1 MDKSTPL
8 LKKVY
13 DTYKSEDW
21 TFTQDNLNPLRE
33 VNPRGDDDINE
44 LRKKAIDKIAAK
56 VAKIRDD
63 LEAGGIKF
71 KTLEDF
77 ASEEQSS
84 IPFGGESIPQGISPD
99 KIMENFKTGKQLND
113 TDPFFIPARNPFG
126 PDVFKT
132 LADYIE
138 YLLVSLGA
146 DLSGS
151 ADTSDIQLIE
161 GMIYG
166 LLDLGCDNSTVK
178 AIMTNIAG
186 EENQKSGAKGSGSD
200 SSDDSDSGDGDSDKD
215 GAGSKSGDSAAQ
227 DMLEN
232 AADLLNPNDILN
244 KYADDNRRKNAK
256 DVNTLRDCAMKDL
269 TWLMIIL
276 TILKVVSIMVNV
288 TALAMGIISP
298 IIKTVT
304 LAAGAW
310 ANPAGISEI
319 IQMAVEKSMAIMNMA
334 LSNVLQQL
342 WNLLNMDCIS
352 SGSMSAMDKLNGAL
366 GMLLNVRNGVNK
378 GAVDILNSTSTTS
391 DKILDMQSAI
401 KAAKERTNEDAFIA
415 AVENITKDVEKSVY
429 KGMVTDT
436 LSTLKASQGG
446 KLVNDLIKKS
456 KSTQNQTAS
465 LKDTSQGKSAI
476 QDASDRLVSR
486 FDNLSIC

>member
-1 MDKSTPL
+1 MDSTPL

-33 VNPRGDDDINE
+33 VSPRGDEDINE
-44 LRKKAIDKIAAK
+44 LRKRAIDKIAAK
-56 VAKIRDD
+56 VSKIRDD

-113 TDPFFIPARNPFG
+113 TDPFFMPARNPLG
-126 PDVFKT
+126 PDIFKT
-132 LADYIE
+132 LTDYIE

-146 DLSGS
+146 DLSSS
-151 ADTSDIQLIE
+151 ADDSDIQLIE

-166 LLDLGCDNSTVK
+166 LLDLGCNNSTVK

-186 EENQKSGAKGSGSD
+186 EENKNNDSNLGSSDESD
-200 SSDDSDSGDGDSDKD
+200 SNLGSSDEDDLD
-215 GAGSKSGDSAAQ
+215 
-227 DMLEN
+227 N
-232 AADLLNPNDILN
+232 AADLSNPNDILN

-256 DVNTLRDCAMKDL
+256 DINTLRDCAMKDL
-269 TWLMIIL
+269 TWLLIIL
-276 TILKVVSIMVNV
+276 IILKIVSLLVNI

-298 IIKTVT
+298 IIKNTT

-310 ANPAGISEI
+310 ANPVGISEI
-319 IQMAVEKSMAIMNMA
+319 IQMNVEKAMAIMNMA
-334 LSNVLQQL
+334 ISSIVQLL

-352 SGSMSAMDKLNGAL
+352 SGTMSAMDKLNSAL
-366 GMLLNVRNGVNK
+366 SMLLNVRSGLNK
-378 GAVDILNSTSTTS
+378 GAVDILNSYTSLG
-391 DKILDMQSAI
+391 DKLLDMKSAV
-401 KAAKERTNEDAFIA
+401 KAAKDRTNEDAFIA
-415 AVENITKDVEKSVY
+415 AVESITGDVEKSVY

-436 LSTLKASQGG
+436 LSTLKSSQGG

-456 KSTQNQTAS
+456 KSAKNQVAS
-465 LKDTSQGKSAI
+465 LTDNSKGKSAV

>member
-1 MDKSTPL
+1 MDSTPL

-33 VNPRGDDDINE
+33 ISPRGDEDINE
-44 LRKKAIDKIAAK
+44 LRKRAIDKIAAK
-56 VAKIRDD
+56 VSKIRDD

-113 TDPFFIPARNPFG
+113 TDPFFMPARNPLG

-132 LADYIE
+132 LTDYIE

-151 ADTSDIQLIE
+151 ADDSDIQLIE

-186 EENQKSGAKGSGSD
+186 EENKSNDSNLGSSDESD
-200 SSDDSDSGDGDSDKD
+200 SSKDESDEDDLD
-215 GAGSKSGDSAAQ
+215 
-227 DMLEN
+227 N
-232 AADLLNPNDILN
+232 AADLSNPNDILN

-256 DVNTLRDCAMKDL
+256 DINTLRDCAMKDL
-269 TWLMIIL
+269 TWLLIIL
-276 TILKVVSIMVNV
+276 IILKIVSLLVNI

-298 IIKTVT
+298 IIKNTT

-310 ANPAGISEI
+310 ANPVGISEI
-319 IQMAVEKSMAIMNMA
+319 IQMNVEKAMAIMNMA
-334 LSNVLQQL
+334 ISSIVQLL

-352 SGSMSAMDKLNGAL
+352 SGTMSAMDKLNSAL
-366 GMLLNVRNGVNK
+366 SMLLNVRSGLNK
-378 GAVDILNSTSTTS
+378 GAVDILNSYTSLG
-391 DKILDMQSAI
+391 DKLLDMKSAV
-401 KAAKERTNEDAFIA
+401 KAAKDRTSEDAFIA
-415 AVENITKDVEKSVY
+415 AVESITGDVEKSVY

-436 LSTLKASQGG
+436 LSTLKSSQGG

-456 KSTQNQTAS
+456 KSAKNQVAS
-465 LKDTSQGKSAI
+465 LTDNSKGKSAV

>member
-1 MDKSTPL
+1 MDSTPL

-33 VNPRGDDDINE
+33 ISPRGDEDINE
-44 LRKKAIDKIAAK
+44 LRKRAIDKIAAK
-56 VAKIRDD
+56 VSKIRDD

-113 TDPFFIPARNPFG
+113 TDPFFMPARNPLG
-126 PDVFKT
+126 PDIFKT
-132 LADYIE
+132 LTDYIE

-151 ADTSDIQLIE
+151 ADDSDIQLIE

-186 EENQKSGAKGSGSD
+186 EENKSNDSNLGSSDESD
-200 SSDDSDSGDGDSDKD
+200 SNKDESDEDDLD
-215 GAGSKSGDSAAQ
+215 
-227 DMLEN
+227 N
-232 AADLLNPNDILN
+232 AADLSNPNDILN

-256 DVNTLRDCAMKDL
+256 DINTLRDCAMKDL
-269 TWLMIIL
+269 TWLLIIL
-276 TILKVVSIMVNV
+276 IILKIVSLLVNI

-298 IIKTVT
+298 IIKNTT

-310 ANPAGISEI
+310 ANPVGISEI
-319 IQMAVEKSMAIMNMA
+319 IQMNVEKAMAIMNMA
-334 LSNVLQQL
+334 ISSIVQLL

-352 SGSMSAMDKLNGAL
+352 SGTMSAMDKLNSAL
-366 GMLLNVRNGVNK
+366 SMLLNVRSGLNK
-378 GAVDILNSTSTTS
+378 GAVDILNSYTSLG
-391 DKILDMQSAI
+391 DKLLDMKSAV
-401 KAAKERTNEDAFIA
+401 KAAKDRTNEDAFIA
-415 AVENITKDVEKSVY
+415 AVESITGDVEKSVY

-436 LSTLKASQGG
+436 LSTLKSSQGG

-456 KSTQNQTAS
+456 KSAKSQVAS
-465 LKDTSQGKSAI
+465 LTDNSKGKSAV

>member
-1 MDKSTPL
+1 MDSTPL

-33 VNPRGDDDINE
+33 ISPRGDEDINE
-44 LRKKAIDKIAAK
+44 LRKRAIDKIAAK
-56 VAKIRDD
+56 VSKIRDD

-113 TDPFFIPARNPFG
+113 TDPFFMPARNPLG
-126 PDVFKT
+126 PDIFKT
-132 LADYIE
+132 LTDYIE

-151 ADTSDIQLIE
+151 ADDSDIQLIE

-186 EENQKSGAKGSGSD
+186 EENKSNDSNLGSSDESD
-200 SSDDSDSGDGDSDKD
+200 SNKDESDEDDLD
-215 GAGSKSGDSAAQ
+215 
-227 DMLEN
+227 N
-232 AADLLNPNDILN
+232 AADLSNPNDILN

-256 DVNTLRDCAMKDL
+256 DINTLRDCAMKDL
-269 TWLMIIL
+269 TWLLIIL
-276 TILKVVSIMVNV
+276 IILKIVSLLVNI

-298 IIKTVT
+298 IIKNTT

-310 ANPAGISEI
+310 VNPVGISEI
-319 IQMAVEKSMAIMNMA
+319 IQMNVEKAMAIMNMA
-334 LSNVLQQL
+334 ISSIVQLL

-352 SGSMSAMDKLNGAL
+352 SGTMSAMDKLNSAL
-366 GMLLNVRNGVNK
+366 SMLLNVRSGLNK
-378 GAVDILNSTSTTS
+378 GAVDILNSYTSLG
-391 DKILDMQSAI
+391 DKLLDMKSAV
-401 KAAKERTNEDAFIA
+401 KAAKDRTNEDAFIA
-415 AVENITKDVEKSVY
+415 AVESITGDVEKSVY

-436 LSTLKASQGG
+436 LSTLKSSQGG

-456 KSTQNQTAS
+456 KSAKSQVAS
-465 LKDTSQGKSAI
+465 LTDNSKGKSAV
-476 QDASDRLVSR
+476 QDASDKLVSR

>member
-1 MDKSTPL
+1 MDSTPL

-33 VNPRGDDDINE
+33 ISPRGDEDINE
-44 LRKKAIDKIAAK
+44 LRKRAIDKIAAK
-56 VAKIRDD
+56 VSKIRDD

-113 TDPFFIPARNPFG
+113 TDPFFMPARNPLG
-126 PDVFKT
+126 PDIFKT
-132 LADYIE
+132 LTDYIE

-151 ADTSDIQLIE
+151 ADDSDIQLIE

-186 EENQKSGAKGSGSD
+186 EENKSNDSNLGSSDESD
-200 SSDDSDSGDGDSDKD
+200 SNKDESDEDDLD
-215 GAGSKSGDSAAQ
+215 
-227 DMLEN
+227 N
-232 AADLLNPNDILN
+232 AADLSNPNDILN

-256 DVNTLRDCAMKDL
+256 DINTLRDCAMKDL
-269 TWLMIIL
+269 TWLLIIL
-276 TILKVVSIMVNV
+276 IILKIVSLLVNI

-298 IIKTVT
+298 IIKNTT

-310 ANPAGISEI
+310 ANPVGISEI
-319 IQMAVEKSMAIMNMA
+319 IQMNVEKAMAIMNMA
-334 LSNVLQQL
+334 ISSIVQLL

-352 SGSMSAMDKLNGAL
+352 SGTMSAMDKLNSAL
-366 GMLLNVRNGVNK
+366 SMLLNVRSGLNK
-378 GAVDILNSTSTTS
+378 GAVDILNSYTSLG
-391 DKILDMQSAI
+391 DKLLDMKSAV
-401 KAAKERTNEDAFIA
+401 KAAKDRTNEDAFIA
-415 AVENITKDVEKSVY
+415 AVESITGDVEKSVY

-436 LSTLKASQGG
+436 LSTLKSSQGG

-456 KSTQNQTAS
+456 KSAKNQVAS
-465 LKDTSQGKSAI
+465 LTDNSKGKSAI

>member
-1 MDKSTPL
+1 MDSTPL

-33 VNPRGDDDINE
+33 ISPRGDEDINE
-44 LRKKAIDKIAAK
+44 LRKRAIDKIAAK
-56 VAKIRDD
+56 VSKIRDD

-113 TDPFFIPARNPFG
+113 TDPFFMPARNPLG

-132 LADYIE
+132 LTDYIE

-151 ADTSDIQLIE
+151 ADDSDIQLIE

-186 EENQKSGAKGSGSD
+186 EENKSNDSNLGSSDESD
-200 SSDDSDSGDGDSDKD
+200 SSKDESDEDDLD
-215 GAGSKSGDSAAQ
+215 
-227 DMLEN
+227 N
-232 AADLLNPNDILN
+232 AADLSNPNDILN

-256 DVNTLRDCAMKDL
+256 DINTLRDCAMKDL
-269 TWLMIIL
+269 TWLLIIL
-276 TILKVVSIMVNV
+276 IILKIVSLLVNI

-298 IIKTVT
+298 IIKITT

-310 ANPAGISEI
+310 ANPVGISEI
-319 IQMAVEKSMAIMNMA
+319 IQMNVEKAMAIMNMA
-334 LSNVLQQL
+334 ISSIVQLL

-352 SGSMSAMDKLNGAL
+352 SGTMSAMDKLNSAL
-366 GMLLNVRNGVNK
+366 SMLLNVRSGLNK
-378 GAVDILNSTSTTS
+378 GAVDILNSYTSLG
-391 DKILDMQSAI
+391 DKLLDMKSAV
-401 KAAKERTNEDAFIA
+401 KAAKDRTNEDAFIA
-415 AVENITKDVEKSVY
+415 AVESITGDVEKSVY

-436 LSTLKASQGG
+436 LSTLKSSQGG

-456 KSTQNQTAS
+456 KSAKSQVAS
-465 LKDTSQGKSAI
+465 LTDNSKGKSAV

>member
-1 MDKSTPL
+1 MDSTPL

-33 VNPRGDDDINE
+33 VSPRGDEDINE
-44 LRKKAIDKIAAK
+44 LRKRAIDKIAAK
-56 VAKIRDD
+56 VSKIRDD

-113 TDPFFIPARNPFG
+113 TDPFFMPARNLLG
-126 PDVFKT
+126 PDIFKT
-132 LADYIE
+132 LTDYIE

-151 ADTSDIQLIE
+151 ADDSDIQLIE

-166 LLDLGCDNSTVK
+166 LLDLGCNNSTVK

-186 EENQKSGAKGSGSD
+186 EENKNKSDDSNTS
-200 SSDDSDSGDGDSDKD
+200 SSDDSDENNSDNESDKND
-215 GAGSKSGDSAAQ
+215 SNKNGSDE
-227 DMLEN
+227 DDLDN
-232 AADLLNPNDILN
+232 AADLSNPNDILN
-244 KYADDNRRKNAK
+244 KYADDNRLKNAK
-256 DVNTLRDCAMKDL
+256 DVNTLKDCAMKDL
-269 TWLMIIL
+269 TWLLIIL
-276 TILKVVSIMVNV
+276 IILKIVSLLVNI
-288 TALAMGIISP
+288 TALAMGIVSP
-298 IIKTVT
+298 IIKITT

-319 IQMAVEKSMAIMNMA
+319 VQMAVEKAMAIMNMA
-334 LSNVLQQL
+334 LSSIVQLL

-352 SGSMSAMDKLNGAL
+352 SGTMSAMDKLNSAL
-366 GMLLNVRNGVNK
+366 SMLLNVRTGLNK
-378 GAVDILNSTSTTS
+378 GAVDILNNYTSLG
-391 DKILDMQSAI
+391 DKLLDMKSAI

-415 AVENITKDVEKSVY
+415 AVESISKDVEKSVY

-436 LSTLKASQGG
+436 LSTLKSSQGG

-456 KSTQNQTAS
+456 KSAKNQVAS
-465 LKDTSQGKSAI
+465 LTDNSKGKSAV
-476 QDASDRLVSR
+476 QDASERLVSR

>member
-1 MDKSTPL
+1 MDSTPL

-33 VNPRGDDDINE
+33 ISPRGDEDINE
-44 LRKKAIDKIAAK
+44 LRKRAIDKIAAK
-56 VAKIRDD
+56 VSKIRDD

-113 TDPFFIPARNPFG
+113 TDPFFMPARDPLG

-132 LADYIE
+132 LTDYIE

-151 ADTSDIQLIE
+151 ADDSDIQLIE

-186 EENQKSGAKGSGSD
+186 EENKSNDSNLGSSDESD
-200 SSDDSDSGDGDSDKD
+200 SNKDESDEDDLD
-215 GAGSKSGDSAAQ
+215 
-227 DMLEN
+227 N
-232 AADLLNPNDILN
+232 AADLSNPNDILN

-256 DVNTLRDCAMKDL
+256 DINTLRDCAMKDL
-269 TWLMIIL
+269 TWLLIIL
-276 TILKVVSIMVNV
+276 IILKIVSLLVNI
-288 TALAMGIISP
+288 TALAMGIVSP
-298 IIKTVT
+298 IIKITT

-310 ANPAGISEI
+310 ANPVGISEI
-319 IQMAVEKSMAIMNMA
+319 IQMNVEKAMAIMNMA
-334 LSNVLQQL
+334 ISSIVQLL

-352 SGSMSAMDKLNGAL
+352 SGTMSAMDKLNSAL
-366 GMLLNVRNGVNK
+366 SMLLNVRSGLNK
-378 GAVDILNSTSTTS
+378 GAVDILNSYTSLG
-391 DKILDMQSAI
+391 DKLLDMKSAV
-401 KAAKERTNEDAFIA
+401 KAAKDRTNEDAFIA
-415 AVENITKDVEKSVY
+415 AVESITGDVEKSVY

-436 LSTLKASQGG
+436 LSTLKSSQGG

-456 KSTQNQTAS
+456 KSAKSQVAS
-465 LKDTSQGKSAI
+465 LTDNSKGKSAV
-476 QDASDRLVSR
+476 QDASDKLVSR

>member
-1 MDKSTPL
+1 MDSTPL

-33 VNPRGDDDINE
+33 ISPRGDEDINE
-44 LRKKAIDKIAAK
+44 LRKRAIDKIAAK
-56 VAKIRDD
+56 VSKIRDD

-113 TDPFFIPARNPFG
+113 TDPFFMPARNPLG

-132 LADYIE
+132 LTDYIE

-151 ADTSDIQLIE
+151 ADDSDIQLIE

-186 EENQKSGAKGSGSD
+186 EENKSNDSNLD
-200 SSDDSDSGDGDSDKD
+200 SSDDLDENNSDNESDED
-215 GAGSKSGDSAAQ
+215 D
-227 DMLEN
+227 LNN
-232 AADLLNPNDILN
+232 AADLSNPNDILN
-244 KYADDNRRKNAK
+244 KYADDNRHKNAK
-256 DVNTLRDCAMKDL
+256 DINTLRDCAMKDL
-269 TWLMIIL
+269 TWLLIIL
-276 TILKVVSIMVNV
+276 IILKIVSLLVNI
-288 TALAMGIISP
+288 TALAMGIVSP
-298 IIKTVT
+298 IIKITT

-310 ANPAGISEI
+310 ANPVGISEI
-319 IQMAVEKSMAIMNMA
+319 IQMNVEKAMAIMNMA
-334 LSNVLQQL
+334 ISSIVQLL

-352 SGSMSAMDKLNGAL
+352 SGTMSAMDKLNSAL
-366 GMLLNVRNGVNK
+366 SMLLNVRSGLNK
-378 GAVDILNSTSTTS
+378 GAVDILNSYTSLG
-391 DKILDMQSAI
+391 DKLLDMKSAV
-401 KAAKERTNEDAFIA
+401 KAAKDRTNEDAFIA
-415 AVENITKDVEKSVY
+415 AVESITGDVEKSVY

-436 LSTLKASQGG
+436 LSTLKSSQGG

-456 KSTQNQTAS
+456 KSAKSQVAS
-465 LKDTSQGKSAI
+465 LTDNSKGKSAV
-476 QDASDRLVSR
+476 QDASDKLVSR

>member
-1 MDKSTPL
+1 MDSTPL

-33 VNPRGDDDINE
+33 ISPRGDEDINE
-44 LRKKAIDKIAAK
+44 LRKRAIDKIAAK
-56 VAKIRDD
+56 VSKIRDD

-113 TDPFFIPARNPFG
+113 TDPFFMPARNPLG
-126 PDVFKT
+126 PDIFKT
-132 LADYIE
+132 LTDYIE

-151 ADTSDIQLIE
+151 ADDSDIQLIE

-186 EENQKSGAKGSGSD
+186 EENKNNDSNLGSSDESD
-200 SSDDSDSGDGDSDKD
+200 SNKDESDEDDLD
-215 GAGSKSGDSAAQ
+215 
-227 DMLEN
+227 N
-232 AADLLNPNDILN
+232 AADLSNPNDILN

-256 DVNTLRDCAMKDL
+256 DINTLRDCAMKDL
-269 TWLMIIL
+269 TWLLIIL
-276 TILKVVSIMVNV
+276 IILKIVSLLVNI

-298 IIKTVT
+298 IIKNTT

-310 ANPAGISEI
+310 ANPVGISEI
-319 IQMAVEKSMAIMNMA
+319 IQMNVEKAMAIMNMA
-334 LSNVLQQL
+334 ISSIVQLL

-352 SGSMSAMDKLNGAL
+352 SGTMSAMDKLNSAL
-366 GMLLNVRNGVNK
+366 SMLLNVRSGLNK
-378 GAVDILNSTSTTS
+378 GAVDILNSYTSLG
-391 DKILDMQSAI
+391 DKLLDMKSAV
-401 KAAKERTNEDAFIA
+401 KAAKDRTNEDAFIA
-415 AVENITKDVEKSVY
+415 AVESITGDVEKSVY

-436 LSTLKASQGG
+436 LSTLKSSQGG

-456 KSTQNQTAS
+456 KSAKNQVAS
-465 LKDTSQGKSAI
+465 LTDNSKGKSAV

>member
-1 MDKSTPL
+1 MDSTPL

-33 VNPRGDDDINE
+33 VSPRGDEDINE
-44 LRKKAIDKIAAK
+44 LRKRAIDKIAAK
-56 VAKIRDD
+56 VSKIRDD

-113 TDPFFIPARNPFG
+113 TDPFFMPARNPLG
-126 PDVFKT
+126 PDIFKT
-132 LADYIE
+132 LTDYIE

-151 ADTSDIQLIE
+151 ADDSDIQLIE

-166 LLDLGCDNSTVK
+166 LLDLGCDNSTIK

-186 EENQKSGAKGSGSD
+186 EENKNNDSNLGSSDESD
-200 SSDDSDSGDGDSDKD
+200 SNKDESDEDDLD
-215 GAGSKSGDSAAQ
+215 
-227 DMLEN
+227 N
-232 AADLLNPNDILN
+232 AADLSNPNDILN

-256 DVNTLRDCAMKDL
+256 DINTLRDCAMKDL
-269 TWLMIIL
+269 TWLLIIL
-276 TILKVVSIMVNV
+276 IILKIVSLLVNI

-298 IIKTVT
+298 IIKNTT

-310 ANPAGISEI
+310 ANPVGISEI
-319 IQMAVEKSMAIMNMA
+319 IQMNVEKAMAIMNMA
-334 LSNVLQQL
+334 ISSIVQLL

-352 SGSMSAMDKLNGAL
+352 SGTMSAMDKLNSAL
-366 GMLLNVRNGVNK
+366 SMLLNLRSGLNK
-378 GAVDILNSTSTTS
+378 GAVDILNSYTSLG
-391 DKILDMQSAI
+391 DKLLDMKSAV
-401 KAAKERTNEDAFIA
+401 KAAKDRTNEDAFIA
-415 AVENITKDVEKSVY
+415 AVESITGDVEKSVY

-436 LSTLKASQGG
+436 LSTLKSSQGG

-456 KSTQNQTAS
+456 KSAKSQVAS
-465 LKDTSQGKSAI
+465 LTDNSKGKSAV

>member
-1 MDKSTPL
+1 MDSTPL

-33 VNPRGDDDINE
+33 ISPRGDEDINE
-44 LRKKAIDKIAAK
+44 LRKRAIDKIAAK
-56 VAKIRDD
+56 VSKIRDD

-113 TDPFFIPARNPFG
+113 TDPFFMPARNPLG

-132 LADYIE
+132 LTDYIE

-151 ADTSDIQLIE
+151 ADDSDIQLIE

-186 EENQKSGAKGSGSD
+186 EENKNNDSNLGSSDESD
-200 SSDDSDSGDGDSDKD
+200 SNKDESDEDDLD
-215 GAGSKSGDSAAQ
+215 
-227 DMLEN
+227 N
-232 AADLLNPNDILN
+232 AADLSNPNDILN

-256 DVNTLRDCAMKDL
+256 DINTLRDCAMKDL
-269 TWLMIIL
+269 TWLLIIL
-276 TILKVVSIMVNV
+276 IILKIVSLLVNI

-298 IIKTVT
+298 IIKNTT

-310 ANPAGISEI
+310 ANPVGISEI
-319 IQMAVEKSMAIMNMA
+319 IQMNVEKAMAIMNMA
-334 LSNVLQQL
+334 ISSIVQLL

-352 SGSMSAMDKLNGAL
+352 SGTMSAMDKLNSAL
-366 GMLLNVRNGVNK
+366 SMLLNVRSGLNK
-378 GAVDILNSTSTTS
+378 GAVDILNSYTSLG
-391 DKILDMQSAI
+391 DKLLDMKSAV
-401 KAAKERTNEDAFIA
+401 KAAKDRTNEDAFIA
-415 AVENITKDVEKSVY
+415 AVESIMGDVEKSVY

-436 LSTLKASQGG
+436 LSTLKSSQGG

-456 KSTQNQTAS
+456 KSAKNQVAS
-465 LKDTSQGKSAI
+465 LTDNSKGKSAD

>member
-1 MDKSTPL
+1 MDSTPL

-33 VNPRGDDDINE
+33 ISPKGDEDINE
-44 LRKKAIDKIAAK
+44 LRKRAIDKIAAK
-56 VAKIRDD
+56 VSKIRDD

-113 TDPFFIPARNPFG
+113 TDPFFMPARNPLG

-132 LADYIE
+132 LTDYIE

-151 ADTSDIQLIE
+151 ADDSDIQLIE

-186 EENQKSGAKGSGSD
+186 EENKSNDSNLGSSDESD
-200 SSDDSDSGDGDSDKD
+200 SSKDESDEDDLD
-215 GAGSKSGDSAAQ
+215 
-227 DMLEN
+227 N
-232 AADLLNPNDILN
+232 AADLSNPNDILN

-256 DVNTLRDCAMKDL
+256 DINTLRDCAMKDL
-269 TWLMIIL
+269 TWLLIIL
-276 TILKVVSIMVNV
+276 IILKIVSLLVNI

-298 IIKTVT
+298 IIKITT

-310 ANPAGISEI
+310 ANPVGISEI
-319 IQMAVEKSMAIMNMA
+319 IQMNVEKAMAIMNMA
-334 LSNVLQQL
+334 ISSIVQLL

-352 SGSMSAMDKLNGAL
+352 SGTMSAMDKLNSAL
-366 GMLLNVRNGVNK
+366 SMLLNVRSGLNK
-378 GAVDILNSTSTTS
+378 GAVDILNSYTSLG
-391 DKILDMQSAI
+391 DKLLDMKSAV
-401 KAAKERTNEDAFIA
+401 KAAKDRTNEDAFIA
-415 AVENITKDVEKSVY
+415 AVESITGDVEKSVY

-436 LSTLKASQGG
+436 LSTLKSSQGG

-456 KSTQNQTAS
+456 KSAKSQVAS
-465 LKDTSQGKSAI
+465 LTDNSKGKSAV

-486 FDNLSIC
+486 FDNLAIC

>member
-1 MDKSTPL
+1 MDSTPL

-33 VNPRGDDDINE
+33 VSPRGDEDINE

-56 VAKIRDD
+56 VSKIRDD

-113 TDPFFIPARNPFG
+113 TDPFFMPARNPLG

-132 LADYIE
+132 LTDYIE

-146 DLSGS
+146 DLSVS
-151 ADTSDIQLIE
+151 ADDSDIQLIE

-186 EENQKSGAKGSGSD
+186 EENKNK
-200 SSDDSDSGDGDSDKD
+200 SDDSSTGSSDESDLDKNESD
-215 GAGSKSGDSAAQ
+215 ED
-227 DMLEN
+227 DLDN
-232 AADLLNPNDILN
+232 AADLSNPNDILN

-256 DVNTLRDCAMKDL
+256 DINTLRDCAMKDL
-269 TWLMIIL
+269 TWLLIIL
-276 TILKVVSIMVNV
+276 IILKIVSLLVNI

-298 IIKTVT
+298 IIKNTT

-310 ANPAGISEI
+310 ANPVGISEI
-319 IQMAVEKSMAIMNMA
+319 IQMNVEKAMSIMNMA
-334 LSNVLQQL
+334 ISSIVQLL

-352 SGSMSAMDKLNGAL
+352 SGTMSAMDKLNSAL
-366 GMLLNVRNGVNK
+366 SMLLNVRSGLNK
-378 GAVDILNSTSTTS
+378 GAVDILNSYTSLG
-391 DKILDMQSAI
+391 DKLLDMKSAV
-401 KAAKERTNEDAFIA
+401 KAAKDRTNEDAFIA
-415 AVENITKDVEKSVY
+415 AVESITGDVEKSVY

-436 LSTLKASQGG
+436 LSTLKSSQGG

-456 KSTQNQTAS
+456 KSAKNQVAS
-465 LKDTSQGKSAI
+465 LTDNSKGKSAV

-486 FDNLSIC
+486 VDNLSIC

>member
-1 MDKSTPL
+1 MDSTPL

-33 VNPRGDDDINE
+33 ISPRGDEDINE
-44 LRKKAIDKIAAK
+44 LRKRAIDKIAAK
-56 VAKIRDD
+56 VSKIRDD

-113 TDPFFIPARNPFG
+113 TDPFFMPARNPLG
-126 PDVFKT
+126 PDIFKT
-132 LADYIE
+132 LTDYIE

-151 ADTSDIQLIE
+151 ADDSDIQLIE

-186 EENQKSGAKGSGSD
+186 EENKNNDSNLGSSDESD
-200 SSDDSDSGDGDSDKD
+200 SNKDESDEDDLD
-215 GAGSKSGDSAAQ
+215 
-227 DMLEN
+227 N

-256 DVNTLRDCAMKDL
+256 DINTLRDCAMKDL
-269 TWLMIIL
+269 TWLLIIL
-276 TILKVVSIMVNV
+276 IILKIVSLLVNI

-298 IIKTVT
+298 IIKNTT

-310 ANPAGISEI
+310 ANPVGISEI
-319 IQMAVEKSMAIMNMA
+319 IQMNVEKAMAIMNMA
-334 LSNVLQQL
+334 ISSIVQLL

-352 SGSMSAMDKLNGAL
+352 SGTMSAMDKLNSAL
-366 GMLLNVRNGVNK
+366 SMLLNVRSGLNK
-378 GAVDILNSTSTTS
+378 GAVDILNSYTSLG
-391 DKILDMQSAI
+391 DKLLDMKSAV
-401 KAAKERTNEDAFIA
+401 KAAKDRTNEDAFIA
-415 AVENITKDVEKSVY
+415 AVESITGDVEKSVY

-436 LSTLKASQGG
+436 LSTLKSSQGG

-456 KSTQNQTAS
+456 KSAKNQVAS
-465 LKDTSQGKSAI
+465 LTDNSKGKSAV

>member
-1 MDKSTPL
+1 MDSTPL

-33 VNPRGDDDINE
+33 VSPRGDEDINE
-44 LRKKAIDKIAAK
+44 LRKRAIDKIAAK
-56 VAKIRDD
+56 VSKIRDD

-113 TDPFFIPARNPFG
+113 TDPFFMPARNPLG

-132 LADYIE
+132 LTDYIE

-151 ADTSDIQLIE
+151 ADDSDIQLIE

-186 EENQKSGAKGSGSD
+186 EENKN
-200 SSDDSDSGDGDSDKD
+200 
-215 GAGSKSGDSAAQ
+215 KSGDSSTSSS
-227 DMLEN
+227 DESDLDKNESDEDDLDN
-232 AADLLNPNDILN
+232 AADLSNPNDILN

-256 DVNTLRDCAMKDL
+256 DINTLRDCAMKDL
-269 TWLMIIL
+269 TWLLIIL
-276 TILKVVSIMVNV
+276 IILKIVSLLVNI

-298 IIKTVT
+298 IIKNTT

-310 ANPAGISEI
+310 ANPVGISEI
-319 IQMAVEKSMAIMNMA
+319 IQMNVEKAMAIMNMA
-334 LSNVLQQL
+334 ISSIVQLL

-352 SGSMSAMDKLNGAL
+352 SGTMSAMDKLNSAL
-366 GMLLNVRNGVNK
+366 SMLLNVRSGLNK
-378 GAVDILNSTSTTS
+378 GAVDILNSYTSLG
-391 DKILDMQSAI
+391 DKLLDMKSAV
-401 KAAKERTNEDAFIA
+401 KAAKDRTNEDAFIA
-415 AVENITKDVEKSVY
+415 AVESITGDVEKSVY

-436 LSTLKASQGG
+436 LSTLKSSQGG

-456 KSTQNQTAS
+456 KSAKNQVAS
-465 LKDTSQGKSAI
+465 LTDNSKGKSAV

>member
-1 MDKSTPL
+1 MDSTPL

-33 VNPRGDDDINE
+33 VSPRGDEDINE
-44 LRKKAIDKIAAK
+44 LRKRAIDKIAAK
-56 VAKIRDD
+56 VSKIRDD

-113 TDPFFIPARNPFG
+113 TDPFFMPARNPLG

-132 LADYIE
+132 LTDYIE

-151 ADTSDIQLIE
+151 ADDSDIQLIE

-186 EENQKSGAKGSGSD
+186 EENKNNDSNLGSSDESD
-200 SSDDSDSGDGDSDKD
+200 SNKDEYDEDDLD
-215 GAGSKSGDSAAQ
+215 
-227 DMLEN
+227 N
-232 AADLLNPNDILN
+232 AADLSNPNDILN

-256 DVNTLRDCAMKDL
+256 DINTLRDCAMKDL
-269 TWLMIIL
+269 TWLLIIL
-276 TILKVVSIMVNV
+276 IILKIVSLLVNI

-298 IIKTVT
+298 IIKNTT

-310 ANPAGISEI
+310 ANPVGISEI
-319 IQMAVEKSMAIMNMA
+319 IQMNVEKAMAIMNMA
-334 LSNVLQQL
+334 
-342 WNLLNMDCIS
+342 IS
-352 SGSMSAMDKLNGAL
+352 SIVQ
-366 GMLLNVRNGVNK
+366 LLW
-378 GAVDILNSTSTTS
+378 I
-391 DKILDMQSAI
+391 
-401 KAAKERTNEDAFIA
+401 
-415 AVENITKDVEKSVY
+415 
-429 KGMVTDT
+429 
-436 LSTLKASQGG
+436 
-446 KLVNDLIKKS
+446 
-456 KSTQNQTAS
+456 
-465 LKDTSQGKSAI
+465 
-476 QDASDRLVSR
+476 VSHQVLCQQWI
-486 FDNLSIC
+486 N

>member
-1 MDKSTPL
+1 MDSTPL

-33 VNPRGDDDINE
+33 VSPRGDEDINE
-44 LRKKAIDKIAAK
+44 LRKRAIDKIAAK
-56 VAKIRDD
+56 VSKIRDD

-113 TDPFFIPARNPFG
+113 TDPFFMPARNPLG

-132 LADYIE
+132 LTDYIE

-151 ADTSDIQLIE
+151 ADDSDIQLIE

-186 EENQKSGAKGSGSD
+186 EENKSNDSNLGSSDESD
-200 SSDDSDSGDGDSDKD
+200 SNKDESDEDDLD
-215 GAGSKSGDSAAQ
+215 
-227 DMLEN
+227 N
-232 AADLLNPNDILN
+232 AADLSNPNDILN

-256 DVNTLRDCAMKDL
+256 DINTLRDCAMKDL
-269 TWLMIIL
+269 TWLLIIL
-276 TILKVVSIMVNV
+276 IILKIVSLLVNI

-298 IIKTVT
+298 IIKNTT

-310 ANPAGISEI
+310 ANPVGISEI
-319 IQMAVEKSMAIMNMA
+319 IQMNVEKAMAIMNMA
-334 LSNVLQQL
+334 ISSIVQLL

-352 SGSMSAMDKLNGAL
+352 SGTMSAMDKLNSAL
-366 GMLLNVRNGVNK
+366 SMLLNVRSGLNK
-378 GAVDILNSTSTTS
+378 GAVDILNSYTSLG
-391 DKILDMQSAI
+391 DKLLDMKSAV
-401 KAAKERTNEDAFIA
+401 KAAKDRTNEDAFIA
-415 AVENITKDVEKSVY
+415 AVESITGDVEKSVY

-436 LSTLKASQGG
+436 LSTLKSSQGG

-456 KSTQNQTAS
+456 KSAKNQVAS
-465 LKDTSQGKSAI
+465 LTDNSKGKSAV

>member
-1 MDKSTPL
+1 MDSTPL

-33 VNPRGDDDINE
+33 VSPRGDEDINE
-44 LRKKAIDKIAAK
+44 LRKRAIDKIAAK
-56 VAKIRDD
+56 VSKIRDD

-113 TDPFFIPARNPFG
+113 TDPFFMPARNPLG
-126 PDVFKT
+126 PDIFKT
-132 LADYIE
+132 LTDYIE

-151 ADTSDIQLIE
+151 ADDSDIQLIE

-186 EENQKSGAKGSGSD
+186 EENKSNDSNLGSSDESD
-200 SSDDSDSGDGDSDKD
+200 SNKDESDEDDLD
-215 GAGSKSGDSAAQ
+215 
-227 DMLEN
+227 N
-232 AADLLNPNDILN
+232 AADLSNPNDILN

-256 DVNTLRDCAMKDL
+256 DINTLRDCAMKDL
-269 TWLMIIL
+269 TWLLIIL
-276 TILKVVSIMVNV
+276 IILKIVSLLVNI
-288 TALAMGIISP
+288 TALAMGIVSP
-298 IIKTVT
+298 IIKNTT

-310 ANPAGISEI
+310 ANPVGISEI
-319 IQMAVEKSMAIMNMA
+319 IQMNVEKAMAIMNMA
-334 LSNVLQQL
+334 ISSIVQLL

-352 SGSMSAMDKLNGAL
+352 SGTMSAMDKLNSAL
-366 GMLLNVRNGVNK
+366 SMLLNVRSGLNK
-378 GAVDILNSTSTTS
+378 GAVDILNSYTSLG
-391 DKILDMQSAI
+391 DKLLDMKSAV
-401 KAAKERTNEDAFIA
+401 KAAKDRTNEDAFIA
-415 AVENITKDVEKSVY
+415 AVESITGDVEKSVY

-436 LSTLKASQGG
+436 LSTLKSSQGG

-456 KSTQNQTAS
+456 KSAKNQVAS
-465 LKDTSQGKSAI
+465 LTDNSKGKSAV

>member
-1 MDKSTPL
+1 MDSTPL

-33 VNPRGDDDINE
+33 VSPRGDEDINE
-44 LRKKAIDKIAAK
+44 LRKRAIDKIAAK
-56 VAKIRDD
+56 VSKIRDD

-113 TDPFFIPARNPFG
+113 TDPFFMPARNPLG

-132 LADYIE
+132 LTDYIE

-151 ADTSDIQLIE
+151 ADDSNIQLIE

-186 EENQKSGAKGSGSD
+186 EENKSNDSNLG
-200 SSDDSDSGDGDSDKD
+200 SSDESDLDKNESDESDLDKNESD
-215 GAGSKSGDSAAQ
+215 ED
-227 DMLEN
+227 DLDN
-232 AADLLNPNDILN
+232 AADLSNPNDILN

-256 DVNTLRDCAMKDL
+256 DINTLRDCAMKDL
-269 TWLMIIL
+269 TWLLIIL
-276 TILKVVSIMVNV
+276 IILKIVSLLVNI

-298 IIKTVT
+298 IIKNTT

-310 ANPAGISEI
+310 ANPVGISEI
-319 IQMAVEKSMAIMNMA
+319 IQMNVEKAMAIMNMA
-334 LSNVLQQL
+334 ISSIVQLL

-352 SGSMSAMDKLNGAL
+352 SGTMSAMDKLNSAL
-366 GMLLNVRNGVNK
+366 SMLLNVRSGLNK
-378 GAVDILNSTSTTS
+378 GAVDILNSYTSLG
-391 DKILDMQSAI
+391 DKLLDMKSAV
-401 KAAKERTNEDAFIA
+401 KAAKDRTNEDAFIA
-415 AVENITKDVEKSVY
+415 AVESITGDVEKSVY

-436 LSTLKASQGG
+436 LSTLKSSQGG

-456 KSTQNQTAS
+456 KSAKNQVAS
-465 LKDTSQGKSAI
+465 LTDNSKGKSAV
-476 QDASDRLVSR
+476 QDASERLVSR

>member
-1 MDKSTPL
+1 MDSTPL

-33 VNPRGDDDINE
+33 VSPRGDEDINE
-44 LRKKAIDKIAAK
+44 LRKRAIDKIAAK
-56 VAKIRDD
+56 VSKIRDD

-113 TDPFFIPARNPFG
+113 TDPFFMPARNPLG
-126 PDVFKT
+126 PDIFKT
-132 LADYIE
+132 LTDYIE

-151 ADTSDIQLIE
+151 ADDSDIQLIE

-186 EENQKSGAKGSGSD
+186 EENKNK
-200 SSDDSDSGDGDSDKD
+200 SDDSSTGSSDESDSNKDESDED
-215 GAGSKSGDSAAQ
+215 DL
-227 DMLEN
+227 DN
-232 AADLLNPNDILN
+232 AADLSNPNDILN

-256 DVNTLRDCAMKDL
+256 DINTLRDCAMKDL
-269 TWLMIIL
+269 TWLLIIL
-276 TILKVVSIMVNV
+276 IILKIVSLLVNI

-298 IIKTVT
+298 IIKNTT

-310 ANPAGISEI
+310 ANPVGISEI
-319 IQMAVEKSMAIMNMA
+319 IQMNVEKAMAIMNMA
-334 LSNVLQQL
+334 ISSIVQLL

-352 SGSMSAMDKLNGAL
+352 SGTMSAMDKLNSAL
-366 GMLLNVRNGVNK
+366 SMLLNVRTGLNK
-378 GAVDILNSTSTTS
+378 GAVDILNNYTSLG
-391 DKILDMQSAI
+391 DKLLDMKSAI

-415 AVENITKDVEKSVY
+415 AVESITKDVEKSVY

-436 LSTLKASQGG
+436 LSTLKSSQGG

-456 KSTQNQTAS
+456 KSAKNQVAS
-465 LKDTSQGKSAI
+465 LTDNSKGKSAV
-476 QDASDRLVSR
+476 QDASERLVSR

>member
-1 MDKSTPL
+1 MDSTPL

-33 VNPRGDDDINE
+33 VSPRGDEDINE
-44 LRKKAIDKIAAK
+44 LRKRAIDKIAAK
-56 VAKIRDD
+56 VSKIRDD

-113 TDPFFIPARNPFG
+113 TDPFFMPARNPLG
-126 PDVFKT
+126 PDIFKT
-132 LADYIE
+132 LTDYIE

-151 ADTSDIQLIE
+151 ADDSDIQLIE

-166 LLDLGCDNSTVK
+166 LLDLGCNNSTVK

-186 EENQKSGAKGSGSD
+186 EENKNNDSNLGSSDESD
-200 SSDDSDSGDGDSDKD
+200 SNKDESDEDDLD
-215 GAGSKSGDSAAQ
+215 
-227 DMLEN
+227 N
-232 AADLLNPNDILN
+232 AADLSNPNDILN

-256 DVNTLRDCAMKDL
+256 DINTLRDCAMKDL
-269 TWLMIIL
+269 TWLLIIL
-276 TILKVVSIMVNV
+276 IILKIVSLLVNI

-298 IIKTVT
+298 IIKNTT

-310 ANPAGISEI
+310 ANPVGISEI
-319 IQMAVEKSMAIMNMA
+319 IQMNVEKAMAIMNMA
-334 LSNVLQQL
+334 ISSIVQLL

-352 SGSMSAMDKLNGAL
+352 SGTMSAMDKLNSAL
-366 GMLLNVRNGVNK
+366 SMLLNVRSGLNK
-378 GAVDILNSTSTTS
+378 GAVDILNSYTSLG
-391 DKILDMQSAI
+391 DKLLDMKSAV
-401 KAAKERTNEDAFIA
+401 KAAKDRTNEDAFIA
-415 AVENITKDVEKSVY
+415 AVESITGDVEKSVY

-436 LSTLKASQGG
+436 LSTLKSSQGG

-456 KSTQNQTAS
+456 KSAKNQVAS
-465 LKDTSQGKSAI
+465 LTDNSKGKSAV

>member
-1 MDKSTPL
+1 MDSTPL

-33 VNPRGDDDINE
+33 ISPRGDEDINE
-44 LRKKAIDKIAAK
+44 LRKRAIDKIAAK
-56 VAKIRDD
+56 VSKIRDD

-113 TDPFFIPARNPFG
+113 TDPFFMPARNPLG

-132 LADYIE
+132 LTDYIE

-151 ADTSDIQLIE
+151 ADDSDIQLIE

-186 EENQKSGAKGSGSD
+186 EENKNNDSNLGSSDESD
-200 SSDDSDSGDGDSDKD
+200 SNKDESDEDD
-215 GAGSKSGDSAAQ
+215 
-227 DMLEN
+227 LNN
-232 AADLLNPNDILN
+232 AADLSNPNDILN
-244 KYADDNRRKNAK
+244 KYADDNRHKNAK
-256 DVNTLRDCAMKDL
+256 DINTLRDCAMKDL
-269 TWLMIIL
+269 TWLLIIL
-276 TILKVVSIMVNV
+276 IILKIVSLLVNI

-298 IIKTVT
+298 IIKNTT

-310 ANPAGISEI
+310 ANPVGISEI
-319 IQMAVEKSMAIMNMA
+319 IQMNVEKAMAIMNMA
-334 LSNVLQQL
+334 ISSIVQLL

-352 SGSMSAMDKLNGAL
+352 SGTMSAMDKLNSAL
-366 GMLLNVRNGVNK
+366 SMLLNVRSGLNK
-378 GAVDILNSTSTTS
+378 GAVDILNSYTSLG
-391 DKILDMQSAI
+391 DKLLDMKSAV
-401 KAAKERTNEDAFIA
+401 KAAKDRTNEDAFIA
-415 AVENITKDVEKSVY
+415 AVESITGDVEKSVY

-436 LSTLKASQGG
+436 LSTLKSSQGG

-456 KSTQNQTAS
+456 KSAKSQVAS
-465 LKDTSQGKSAI
+465 LTDNSKGKSAV
-476 QDASDRLVSR
+476 QDASDKLVSR

>member
-1 MDKSTPL
+1 MESTPL

-33 VNPRGDDDINE
+33 VSPRGDEDINE

-113 TDPFFIPARNPFG
+113 TDPFFMPARNPLG

-132 LADYIE
+132 LTDYIE

-151 ADTSDIQLIE
+151 ADDSDIKLIE

-166 LLDLGCDNSTVK
+166 LLDLGCNNSTVK

-186 EENQKSGAKGSGSD
+186 EENKNKSDDSNTS
-200 SSDDSDSGDGDSDKD
+200 SSDDSDENNSDNESD
-215 GAGSKSGDSAAQ
+215 ED
-227 DMLEN
+227 DLDN
-232 AADLLNPNDILN
+232 AADLSNPNDILN
-244 KYADDNRRKNAK
+244 KYADDNRLKNAK
-256 DVNTLRDCAMKDL
+256 DVNTLKDCAMKDL
-269 TWLMIIL
+269 TWLLIIL
-276 TILKVVSIMVNV
+276 IILKIVSLLVNI
-288 TALAMGIISP
+288 TALAMGIVSP
-298 IIKTVT
+298 IIKITT

-319 IQMAVEKSMAIMNMA
+319 VQKAVEKAMAIMNMA
-334 LSNVLQQL
+334 LSSIVQLL

-352 SGSMSAMDKLNGAL
+352 SGTMSAMDRLNSAL
-366 GMLLNVRNGVNK
+366 SMLLNVRTGLNK
-378 GAVDILNSTSTTS
+378 GAVDILNSYTSLG
-391 DKILDMQSAI
+391 DKLLDMKSAI

-415 AVENITKDVEKSVY
+415 AVESISKDVEKSVY

-436 LSTLKASQGG
+436 LSTLKSSQGG

-456 KSTQNQTAS
+456 KLAKNQVAS
-465 LKDTSQGKSAI
+465 LTDNSKGKSAV
-476 QDASDRLVSR
+476 QDASERLVSR

>member
-1 MDKSTPL
+1 MDSTPL

-33 VNPRGDDDINE
+33 VSPRGDEDINE
-44 LRKKAIDKIAAK
+44 LRKRAIDKIAAK
-56 VAKIRDD
+56 VSKIRDD

-113 TDPFFIPARNPFG
+113 TDPFFMPARNPLG

-132 LADYIE
+132 LTDYIE

-151 ADTSDIQLIE
+151 ADDSDIQLIE

-186 EENQKSGAKGSGSD
+186 EENKNK
-200 SSDDSDSGDGDSDKD
+200 SDDSSTGSSDESDLDKNESD
-215 GAGSKSGDSAAQ
+215 EDVL
-227 DMLEN
+227 DN
-232 AADLLNPNDILN
+232 AADLSNPNDILN

-256 DVNTLRDCAMKDL
+256 DINTLRDCAMKDL
-269 TWLMIIL
+269 TWLLIIL
-276 TILKVVSIMVNV
+276 IILKIVSLLVNI

-298 IIKTVT
+298 IIKNTT

-310 ANPAGISEI
+310 ANPVGISEI
-319 IQMAVEKSMAIMNMA
+319 IQMNVEKAMAIMNMA
-334 LSNVLQQL
+334 ISSIVQLL

-352 SGSMSAMDKLNGAL
+352 SGTMSAMDKLNSAL
-366 GMLLNVRNGVNK
+366 SMLLNVRSGLNK
-378 GAVDILNSTSTTS
+378 GAVDILNSYTSLG
-391 DKILDMQSAI
+391 DKLLDMKSAV
-401 KAAKERTNEDAFIA
+401 KAAKDRTNEDAFIA
-415 AVENITKDVEKSVY
+415 AVESITGDVEKSVY

-436 LSTLKASQGG
+436 LSTLKSSQGG

-456 KSTQNQTAS
+456 KSAKSQVAS
-465 LKDTSQGKSAI
+465 LTDNSKGKSAV

>member
-1 MDKSTPL
+1 MDSTPL

-33 VNPRGDDDINE
+33 ISPRGDEDINE
-44 LRKKAIDKIAAK
+44 LRKRAIDKIAAK
-56 VAKIRDD
+56 VSKIRDD

-113 TDPFFIPARNPFG
+113 TDPFFMPARNPLG

-132 LADYIE
+132 LTDYIE

-151 ADTSDIQLIE
+151 ADDSDIQLIE

-186 EENQKSGAKGSGSD
+186 EENKSNDSNLGSSDESD
-200 SSDDSDSGDGDSDKD
+200 SNKDESDEDDLD
-215 GAGSKSGDSAAQ
+215 
-227 DMLEN
+227 N
-232 AADLLNPNDILN
+232 AADLSNPNDILN

-256 DVNTLRDCAMKDL
+256 DINTLRDCAMKDL
-269 TWLMIIL
+269 TWLLIIL
-276 TILKVVSIMVNV
+276 IILKIVSLLVNI

-298 IIKTVT
+298 IIKNTT

-310 ANPAGISEI
+310 ANPVGISEI
-319 IQMAVEKSMAIMNMA
+319 IQMNVEKAMAIMNMA
-334 LSNVLQQL
+334 ISSIVQLL

-352 SGSMSAMDKLNGAL
+352 SGTMSAMDKLNSAL
-366 GMLLNVRNGVNK
+366 SMLLNVRSGLNK
-378 GAVDILNSTSTTS
+378 GAVDILNSYTSLG
-391 DKILDMQSAI
+391 DKLLDMKSAV
-401 KAAKERTNEDAFIA
+401 KAAKDRTNEDAFIA
-415 AVENITKDVEKSVY
+415 AVESIMGDVEKSVY

-436 LSTLKASQGG
+436 LSTLKSSQGG

-456 KSTQNQTAS
+456 KSAKNQVAS
-465 LKDTSQGKSAI
+465 LTDNSKGKSAV

>member
-1 MDKSTPL
+1 MDSTPL

-33 VNPRGDDDINE
+33 VSPKGDEDINE
-44 LRKKAIDKIAAK
+44 LRKRAIDKIAAK
-56 VAKIRDD
+56 VSKIRDD

-113 TDPFFIPARNPFG
+113 TDPFFMPARNPLG
-126 PDVFKT
+126 PDIFKT
-132 LADYIE
+132 LTDYIE

-151 ADTSDIQLIE
+151 ADDSDIQLIE

-166 LLDLGCDNSTVK
+166 LLDLGCNNSTVK

-186 EENQKSGAKGSGSD
+186 EENKNNDSNLGSSDESD
-200 SSDDSDSGDGDSDKD
+200 SNKDESDEDDLD
-215 GAGSKSGDSAAQ
+215 
-227 DMLEN
+227 N
-232 AADLLNPNDILN
+232 AADLSNPNDILN

-256 DVNTLRDCAMKDL
+256 DINTLRDCAMKDL
-269 TWLMIIL
+269 TWLLIIL
-276 TILKVVSIMVNV
+276 IILKIVSLLVNI

-298 IIKTVT
+298 IIKNTT

-310 ANPAGISEI
+310 ANPVGISEI
-319 IQMAVEKSMAIMNMA
+319 IQMNVEKAMAIMNMA
-334 LSNVLQQL
+334 ISSIVQLL

-352 SGSMSAMDKLNGAL
+352 SGTMSAMDKLNSAL
-366 GMLLNVRNGVNK
+366 SMLLNVRSGLNK
-378 GAVDILNSTSTTS
+378 GAVDILNSYTSLG
-391 DKILDMQSAI
+391 DKLLDMKSAV
-401 KAAKERTNEDAFIA
+401 KAAKDRTNEDAFIA
-415 AVENITKDVEKSVY
+415 AVESITGDVEKSVY

-436 LSTLKASQGG
+436 LSTLKSSQGG

-456 KSTQNQTAS
+456 KSAKNQVAS
-465 LKDTSQGKSAI
+465 LTDNSKGKSAV

>member
-1 MDKSTPL
+1 MDSTPL

-33 VNPRGDDDINE
+33 VSPRGDEDLNE
-44 LRKKAIDKIAAK
+44 LRKRAIDKIAAK
-56 VAKIRDD
+56 VSKIRDD

-113 TDPFFIPARNPFG
+113 TDPFFMPARNPLG
-126 PDVFKT
+126 PDIFKT
-132 LADYIE
+132 LTDYIE

-151 ADTSDIQLIE
+151 ADDSDIQLIE

-186 EENQKSGAKGSGSD
+186 EENKNNDSNLGSSDESD
-200 SSDDSDSGDGDSDKD
+200 SNKDESDEDNLD
-215 GAGSKSGDSAAQ
+215 
-227 DMLEN
+227 N
-232 AADLLNPNDILN
+232 AADLSNPNDILN

-256 DVNTLRDCAMKDL
+256 DINTLRDCAMKDL
-269 TWLMIIL
+269 TWLLIIL
-276 TILKVVSIMVNV
+276 IILKIVSLLVNI

-298 IIKTVT
+298 IIKNTT

-310 ANPAGISEI
+310 ANPVGISEI
-319 IQMAVEKSMAIMNMA
+319 IQMNVEKAMAIMNMA
-334 LSNVLQQL
+334 ISSIVQLL

-352 SGSMSAMDKLNGAL
+352 SGTMSAMDKLNSAL
-366 GMLLNVRNGVNK
+366 SMLLNVRSGLNK
-378 GAVDILNSTSTTS
+378 GAVDILNSYTSLG
-391 DKILDMQSAI
+391 DKLLDMKSAV
-401 KAAKERTNEDAFIA
+401 KAAKDRTNEDAFIA
-415 AVENITKDVEKSVY
+415 AVESITGDVEKSVY

-436 LSTLKASQGG
+436 LSTLKSSQGG

-456 KSTQNQTAS
+456 KSAKNQVAS
-465 LKDTSQGKSAI
+465 LTDNSKGKSAV

>member
-1 MDKSTPL
+1 MDSTPL

-33 VNPRGDDDINE
+33 VSPRGDEDINE
-44 LRKKAIDKIAAK
+44 LRKRAIDKIAAK
-56 VAKIRDD
+56 VSKIRDD

-113 TDPFFIPARNPFG
+113 TDPFFMPARNPLG

-132 LADYIE
+132 LTDYIE

-151 ADTSDIQLIE
+151 ADDSDIQLIE

-186 EENQKSGAKGSGSD
+186 EENKNNDSNLGSSDESD
-200 SSDDSDSGDGDSDKD
+200 SNLGSSDEDDLD
-215 GAGSKSGDSAAQ
+215 
-227 DMLEN
+227 N
-232 AADLLNPNDILN
+232 AADLSNPNDILN

-256 DVNTLRDCAMKDL
+256 DINTLRDCAMKDL
-269 TWLMIIL
+269 TWLLIIL
-276 TILKVVSIMVNV
+276 IILKIVSLLVNI

-298 IIKTVT
+298 IIKNTT

-310 ANPAGISEI
+310 ANPVGISEI
-319 IQMAVEKSMAIMNMA
+319 IQMNVEKAMAIMNMA
-334 LSNVLQQL
+334 ISSIVQLL

-352 SGSMSAMDKLNGAL
+352 SGTMSAMDKLNSAL
-366 GMLLNVRNGVNK
+366 SMLLNVRSGLNK
-378 GAVDILNSTSTTS
+378 GAVDILNSYTSLG
-391 DKILDMQSAI
+391 DKLLDMKSAV
-401 KAAKERTNEDAFIA
+401 KAAKDRTNEDAFIA
-415 AVENITKDVEKSVY
+415 AVESITGDVEKSVY

-436 LSTLKASQGG
+436 LSTLKSSQGG

-456 KSTQNQTAS
+456 KSAKNQVAS
-465 LKDTSQGKSAI
+465 LTDNSKGKSAV

>member
-1 MDKSTPL
+1 MDSTPL

-33 VNPRGDDDINE
+33 ISPRGDEDINE
-44 LRKKAIDKIAAK
+44 LRKRAIDKIAAK
-56 VAKIRDD
+56 VSKIRDD

-113 TDPFFIPARNPFG
+113 TDPFFMPARNPLG
-126 PDVFKT
+126 PDIFKT
-132 LADYIE
+132 LTDYIE

-151 ADTSDIQLIE
+151 ADDSDIQLIE

-186 EENQKSGAKGSGSD
+186 EENKNNDSNLGSSDESD
-200 SSDDSDSGDGDSDKD
+200 SNKDESDEDNLD
-215 GAGSKSGDSAAQ
+215 
-227 DMLEN
+227 N
-232 AADLLNPNDILN
+232 AADLSNPNDILN

-256 DVNTLRDCAMKDL
+256 DINTLRDCAMKDL
-269 TWLMIIL
+269 TWLLIIL
-276 TILKVVSIMVNV
+276 IILKIVSLLVNI

-298 IIKTVT
+298 IIKNTT

-310 ANPAGISEI
+310 ANPVGISEI
-319 IQMAVEKSMAIMNMA
+319 IQMNVEKAMAIMNMA
-334 LSNVLQQL
+334 ISSIVQLL

-352 SGSMSAMDKLNGAL
+352 SGTMSAMDKLNSAL
-366 GMLLNVRNGVNK
+366 SMLLNVRSGLNK
-378 GAVDILNSTSTTS
+378 GAVDILNSYTSLG
-391 DKILDMQSAI
+391 DKLLDMKSAV
-401 KAAKERTNEDAFIA
+401 KAAKDRTNEDAFIA
-415 AVENITKDVEKSVY
+415 AVESITGDVEKSVY

-436 LSTLKASQGG
+436 LSTLKSSQGG

-456 KSTQNQTAS
+456 KSAKNQVAS
-465 LKDTSQGKSAI
+465 LTDNSKGKSAV

>member
-1 MDKSTPL
+1 MDSTPL

-33 VNPRGDDDINE
+33 ISPRGDEDINE
-44 LRKKAIDKIAAK
+44 LRKRAIDKIAAK
-56 VAKIRDD
+56 VSKIRDD

-113 TDPFFIPARNPFG
+113 TDPFFMPARNPLG

-132 LADYIE
+132 LTDYIE

-151 ADTSDIQLIE
+151 ADDSDIQLIE

-186 EENQKSGAKGSGSD
+186 EENKNNDSNLGSSDESD
-200 SSDDSDSGDGDSDKD
+200 SNKDESDEDDLD
-215 GAGSKSGDSAAQ
+215 
-227 DMLEN
+227 N
-232 AADLLNPNDILN
+232 AADLSNPNDILN

-256 DVNTLRDCAMKDL
+256 DINTLRDCAMKDL
-269 TWLMIIL
+269 TWLLIIL
-276 TILKVVSIMVNV
+276 IILKIVSLLVNI

-298 IIKTVT
+298 IIKNTT

-310 ANPAGISEI
+310 ANPVGISEI
-319 IQMAVEKSMAIMNMA
+319 IQMNVEKAMAIMNMA
-334 LSNVLQQL
+334 ISSIVQLL

-352 SGSMSAMDKLNGAL
+352 SGTMSAMDKLNSAL
-366 GMLLNVRNGVNK
+366 SMLLNVRSGLNK
-378 GAVDILNSTSTTS
+378 GAVDILNSYTSLG
-391 DKILDMQSAI
+391 DKLLDMKSAV
-401 KAAKERTNEDAFIA
+401 KAAKDRTNEDAFIA
-415 AVENITKDVEKSVY
+415 AVESITGDVEKSVY

-436 LSTLKASQGG
+436 LSTLKSSQGG

-456 KSTQNQTAS
+456 KSAKNQVAS
-465 LKDTSQGKSAI
+465 LTDNSKGKSAV

>member
-1 MDKSTPL
+1 MDSTPL

-33 VNPRGDDDINE
+33 VSPRGDEDINE
-44 LRKKAIDKIAAK
+44 LRKRAIDKIAAK
-56 VAKIRDD
+56 VSKIRDD

-113 TDPFFIPARNPFG
+113 TDPFFMPARNPLG
-126 PDVFKT
+126 PDIFKT
-132 LADYIE
+132 LTDYIE

-151 ADTSDIQLIE
+151 ADDSDIQLIE

-178 AIMTNIAG
+178 AIMTNVAG
-186 EENQKSGAKGSGSD
+186 EENKSNDSNLGSSDESD
-200 SSDDSDSGDGDSDKD
+200 SNKNESDEDDLD
-215 GAGSKSGDSAAQ
+215 
-227 DMLEN
+227 N
-232 AADLLNPNDILN
+232 AADLSNPNDILN

-256 DVNTLRDCAMKDL
+256 DINTLRDCAMKDL
-269 TWLMIIL
+269 TWLLIIL
-276 TILKVVSIMVNV
+276 IIMKIVSLLVNI

-298 IIKTVT
+298 IIKNTT

-310 ANPAGISEI
+310 ANPVGISEI
-319 IQMAVEKSMAIMNMA
+319 IQMNVEKAMAIMNMA
-334 LSNVLQQL
+334 ISSIVQLL

-352 SGSMSAMDKLNGAL
+352 SGTMSAMDKLNSAL
-366 GMLLNVRNGVNK
+366 SMLLNVRSGLNK
-378 GAVDILNSTSTTS
+378 GAVDILNSYTSLG
-391 DKILDMQSAI
+391 DKLLDMKSAV
-401 KAAKERTNEDAFIA
+401 KAAKDRTNEDAFIA
-415 AVENITKDVEKSVY
+415 AVESITGDVEKSVY

-436 LSTLKASQGG
+436 LSTLKSSQGG

-456 KSTQNQTAS
+456 KSAKNQVAS
-465 LKDTSQGKSAI
+465 LTDNSKGKSAV

>member
-1 MDKSTPL
+1 MDSTPL

-33 VNPRGDDDINE
+33 ISPRGDEDINE
-44 LRKKAIDKIAAK
+44 LRNRAIDKIAAK
-56 VAKIRDD
+56 VSKIRDD

-113 TDPFFIPARNPFG
+113 TDPFFMPARNPLG

-132 LADYIE
+132 LTDYIE

-151 ADTSDIQLIE
+151 ADDSDIQLIE

-186 EENQKSGAKGSGSD
+186 EENKSNDSNLGSSDESD
-200 SSDDSDSGDGDSDKD
+200 SNKDESDEDDLD
-215 GAGSKSGDSAAQ
+215 
-227 DMLEN
+227 N
-232 AADLLNPNDILN
+232 AADLSNPNDILN

-256 DVNTLRDCAMKDL
+256 DINTLRDCAMKDL
-269 TWLMIIL
+269 TWLLIIL
-276 TILKVVSIMVNV
+276 IILKIVSLLVNI

-298 IIKTVT
+298 IIKNTT

-310 ANPAGISEI
+310 ANPVGISEI
-319 IQMAVEKSMAIMNMA
+319 IQMNVEKAMAIMNMA
-334 LSNVLQQL
+334 ISSIVQLL

-352 SGSMSAMDKLNGAL
+352 SGTMSAMDKLNSAL
-366 GMLLNVRNGVNK
+366 SMLLNVRSGLNK
-378 GAVDILNSTSTTS
+378 GAVDILNSYTSLG
-391 DKILDMQSAI
+391 DKLLDMKSAV
-401 KAAKERTNEDAFIA
+401 KAAKDRTNEDAFIA
-415 AVENITKDVEKSVY
+415 AVESITGDVEKSVY

-436 LSTLKASQGG
+436 LSTLKSSQGG

-456 KSTQNQTAS
+456 KSAKNQVAS
-465 LKDTSQGKSAI
+465 LTDNSKGKSAV

>member
-1 MDKSTPL
+1 MDSTPL

-33 VNPRGDDDINE
+33 ISPRGDEDINE
-44 LRKKAIDKIAAK
+44 LRKRAIDKIAAK
-56 VAKIRDD
+56 VSKIRDD

-113 TDPFFIPARNPFG
+113 TDPFFMPARNPLG
-126 PDVFKT
+126 PDIFKT
-132 LADYIE
+132 LTDYIE

-151 ADTSDIQLIE
+151 ADDSDIQLIE

-186 EENQKSGAKGSGSD
+186 EENKSNDSNLGSSDESD
-200 SSDDSDSGDGDSDKD
+200 SNKDESDEDDLD
-215 GAGSKSGDSAAQ
+215 
-227 DMLEN
+227 N
-232 AADLLNPNDILN
+232 AADLSNPNDILN

-256 DVNTLRDCAMKDL
+256 DINTLRDCAMKDL
-269 TWLMIIL
+269 TWLLIIL
-276 TILKVVSIMVNV
+276 IILKIVSLLVNI

-298 IIKTVT
+298 IIKNTT

-310 ANPAGISEI
+310 ANPVGISEI
-319 IQMAVEKSMAIMNMA
+319 IQMNVEKAMAIMNMA
-334 LSNVLQQL
+334 ISSIVQLL

-352 SGSMSAMDKLNGAL
+352 SGTMSAMDKLNSAL
-366 GMLLNVRNGVNK
+366 SMLLNVRSGLNK
-378 GAVDILNSTSTTS
+378 GAVDILNSYTSLG
-391 DKILDMQSAI
+391 DKLLDMKSAV
-401 KAAKERTNEDAFIA
+401 KAAKDRTNEDAFIA
-415 AVENITKDVEKSVY
+415 AVESITGDVEKSVY

-436 LSTLKASQGG
+436 LSTLKSSQGG

-456 KSTQNQTAS
+456 KSAKNQVAS
-465 LKDTSQGKSAI
+465 LTDNSKGKSAV

>member
-1 MDKSTPL
+1 MDSTPL

-33 VNPRGDDDINE
+33 VSPRGDEDINE
-44 LRKKAIDKIAAK
+44 LRKRAIDKIAAK
-56 VAKIRDD
+56 VSKIRDD

-113 TDPFFIPARNPFG
+113 TDPFFMPARNPLG

-132 LADYIE
+132 LTDYIE

-151 ADTSDIQLIE
+151 ADDSNIQLIE

-186 EENQKSGAKGSGSD
+186 EENKSNDSNLG
-200 SSDDSDSGDGDSDKD
+200 SSDESELDKNESDESDLDKNESD
-215 GAGSKSGDSAAQ
+215 ED
-227 DMLEN
+227 DLDN
-232 AADLLNPNDILN
+232 AADLSNPNDILN

-256 DVNTLRDCAMKDL
+256 DINTLRDCAMKDL
-269 TWLMIIL
+269 TWLLIIL
-276 TILKVVSIMVNV
+276 IILKIVSLLVNI

-298 IIKTVT
+298 IIKNTT

-310 ANPAGISEI
+310 ANPVGISEI
-319 IQMAVEKSMAIMNMA
+319 IQMNVEKAMAIMNMA
-334 LSNVLQQL
+334 ISSIVQLL

-352 SGSMSAMDKLNGAL
+352 SGTMSAMDKLNSAL
-366 GMLLNVRNGVNK
+366 SMLLNVRSGLNK
-378 GAVDILNSTSTTS
+378 GAVDILNSYTSLG
-391 DKILDMQSAI
+391 DKLLDMKSAV
-401 KAAKERTNEDAFIA
+401 KAAKDRTNEDAFIA
-415 AVENITKDVEKSVY
+415 AVESITGDVEKSVY

-436 LSTLKASQGG
+436 LSTLKSSQGG

-456 KSTQNQTAS
+456 KSAKNQVAS
-465 LKDTSQGKSAI
+465 LTDNSKGKSAV
-476 QDASDRLVSR
+476 QDASERLVSR

>member
-1 MDKSTPL
+1 MDSTPL

-33 VNPRGDDDINE
+33 ISPRGDEDINE
-44 LRKKAIDKIAAK
+44 LRKRAIDKIAAK
-56 VAKIRDD
+56 VSKIRDD

-113 TDPFFIPARNPFG
+113 TDPFFMPARNPLG
-126 PDVFKT
+126 PDIFKT
-132 LADYIE
+132 LTDYIE

-151 ADTSDIQLIE
+151 ADDSDIQLIE

-186 EENQKSGAKGSGSD
+186 EENKNNDSNLGSSDESD
-200 SSDDSDSGDGDSDKD
+200 SNKDESDEDDLD
-215 GAGSKSGDSAAQ
+215 
-227 DMLEN
+227 N
-232 AADLLNPNDILN
+232 AADLSNPNDILN

-256 DVNTLRDCAMKDL
+256 DINTLRDCAMKDL
-269 TWLMIIL
+269 TWLLIIL
-276 TILKVVSIMVNV
+276 IILKIVSLLVNI

-298 IIKTVT
+298 IIKNTT

-310 ANPAGISEI
+310 ANPVGISEI
-319 IQMAVEKSMAIMNMA
+319 IQMNVEKAMAIMNMA
-334 LSNVLQQL
+334 ISSIVQLL

-352 SGSMSAMDKLNGAL
+352 SGTMSAMDKLNSAL
-366 GMLLNVRNGVNK
+366 SMLLNVRSGLNK
-378 GAVDILNSTSTTS
+378 GAVDILNSYTSLG
-391 DKILDMQSAI
+391 DKLLDMKSAV
-401 KAAKERTNEDAFIA
+401 KAAKDRTNEDAFIA
-415 AVENITKDVEKSVY
+415 AVESITGDVEKSVY

-436 LSTLKASQGG
+436 LSTLKSSQGG

-456 KSTQNQTAS
+456 KSAKSQVAS
-465 LKDTSQGKSAI
+465 LTDNSKGKSAV

>member
-1 MDKSTPL
+1 MDSTPL

-33 VNPRGDDDINE
+33 ISPRGDEDINE
-44 LRKKAIDKIAAK
+44 LRKRAIDKIAAK
-56 VAKIRDD
+56 VSKIRDD

-113 TDPFFIPARNPFG
+113 TDPFFMPARNPLG

-132 LADYIE
+132 LTDYIE

-151 ADTSDIQLIE
+151 ADDSDIQLIE

-186 EENQKSGAKGSGSD
+186 EENKSSDSNLD
-200 SSDDSDSGDGDSDKD
+200 SSDESDSNKDESDED
-215 GAGSKSGDSAAQ
+215 DL
-227 DMLEN
+227 DN
-232 AADLLNPNDILN
+232 AADLSNPNDILN

-256 DVNTLRDCAMKDL
+256 DINTLRDCAMKDL
-269 TWLMIIL
+269 TWLLIIL
-276 TILKVVSIMVNV
+276 IILKIVSLLVNI

-298 IIKTVT
+298 IIKNTT

-310 ANPAGISEI
+310 ANPVGISEI
-319 IQMAVEKSMAIMNMA
+319 IQMNVEKAMAIMNMA
-334 LSNVLQQL
+334 ISSIVQLL

-352 SGSMSAMDKLNGAL
+352 SGTMSAMDKLNSAL
-366 GMLLNVRNGVNK
+366 SMLLNVRSGLNK
-378 GAVDILNSTSTTS
+378 GAVDILNSYTSLG
-391 DKILDMQSAI
+391 DKLLDMKSAV
-401 KAAKERTNEDAFIA
+401 KAAKDRTNEDAFIA
-415 AVENITKDVEKSVY
+415 AVESITGDVEKSVY

-436 LSTLKASQGG
+436 LSTLKSSQGG

-456 KSTQNQTAS
+456 KSAKSQVAS
-465 LKDTSQGKSAI
+465 LTDNSKGKSAV

>member
-1 MDKSTPL
+1 MDSTPL

-33 VNPRGDDDINE
+33 VSPRGDEDINE
-44 LRKKAIDKIAAK
+44 LRKRAIDKIAAK
-56 VAKIRDD
+56 VSKIRDD
-63 LEAGGIKF
+63 LEEGGIKF

-113 TDPFFIPARNPFG
+113 TDPFFMPARNPLG
-126 PDVFKT
+126 PDIFKT
-132 LADYIE
+132 LTDYIE

-146 DLSGS
+146 DLSSS
-151 ADTSDIQLIE
+151 ADDSDIQLIE

-166 LLDLGCDNSTVK
+166 LLDLGCDNSTIK

-186 EENQKSGAKGSGSD
+186 EENKNNDSNLGSSDESD
-200 SSDDSDSGDGDSDKD
+200 SNKDNSDEEDLDDEDLDD
-215 GAGSKSGDSAAQ
+215 
-227 DMLEN
+227 
-232 AADLLNPNDILN
+232 AADLSNPNDILN

-256 DVNTLRDCAMKDL
+256 DINTLRDCAMKDL
-269 TWLMIIL
+269 TWLLIIL
-276 TILKVVSIMVNV
+276 IILKIVSLLVNI

-298 IIKTVT
+298 IIKNTT

-310 ANPAGISEI
+310 ANPVGISEI
-319 IQMAVEKSMAIMNMA
+319 IQMNVEKAMAIMNMA
-334 LSNVLQQL
+334 ISSIVQLL

-352 SGSMSAMDKLNGAL
+352 SGTMSAMDKLNSAL
-366 GMLLNVRNGVNK
+366 SMLLNVRSGLNK
-378 GAVDILNSTSTTS
+378 GAVDILNSYTSLG
-391 DKILDMQSAI
+391 DKLLDMKSAV
-401 KAAKERTNEDAFIA
+401 KAAKDRTNEDAFIA
-415 AVENITKDVEKSVY
+415 AVESITGDVEKSVY

-436 LSTLKASQGG
+436 LSTLKSSQGG

-456 KSTQNQTAS
+456 KSAKNQVAS
-465 LKDTSQGKSAI
+465 LTDNSKGKSAV

-486 FDNLSIC
+486 FDNLTVC

>member
-1 MDKSTPL
+1 MDSTPL

-33 VNPRGDDDINE
+33 VSPRGDEDINE
-44 LRKKAIDKIAAK
+44 LRKRAIDKIAAK
-56 VAKIRDD
+56 VSKIRND

-113 TDPFFIPARNPFG
+113 TDPFFMPARNPLG

-132 LADYIE
+132 LTDYIE

-151 ADTSDIQLIE
+151 ADDSDIQLIE

-166 LLDLGCDNSTVK
+166 LLDLGCDNSTIK

-186 EENQKSGAKGSGSD
+186 EENKSNDSNLGSSDESD
-200 SSDDSDSGDGDSDKD
+200 SNKDESDEDDLD
-215 GAGSKSGDSAAQ
+215 
-227 DMLEN
+227 N
-232 AADLLNPNDILN
+232 AADLSNPNDILN

-256 DVNTLRDCAMKDL
+256 DINTLRDCAMKDL
-269 TWLMIIL
+269 TWLLIIL
-276 TILKVVSIMVNV
+276 IILKIVSLLVNI
-288 TALAMGIISP
+288 TALAMGIVSP
-298 IIKTVT
+298 IIKITT

-319 IQMAVEKSMAIMNMA
+319 IQMAVEKAMAIMNMA
-334 LSNVLQQL
+334 LSSIVQLL

-352 SGSMSAMDKLNGAL
+352 SGTMSAMDKLNSAL
-366 GMLLNVRNGVNK
+366 SMLLNVRTGLNK
-378 GAVDILNSTSTTS
+378 GAVDILNSYTSLG
-391 DKILDMQSAI
+391 DKLLDMKSAV
-401 KAAKERTNEDAFIA
+401 KAAKDRTNEDAFIA
-415 AVENITKDVEKSVY
+415 AVESITGDVEKSVY

-436 LSTLKASQGG
+436 LSTLKSSQGG

-456 KSTQNQTAS
+456 KSAKSQVAS
-465 LKDTSQGKSAI
+465 LTDNSKGKSAV
-476 QDASDRLVSR
+476 QDASERLVSR